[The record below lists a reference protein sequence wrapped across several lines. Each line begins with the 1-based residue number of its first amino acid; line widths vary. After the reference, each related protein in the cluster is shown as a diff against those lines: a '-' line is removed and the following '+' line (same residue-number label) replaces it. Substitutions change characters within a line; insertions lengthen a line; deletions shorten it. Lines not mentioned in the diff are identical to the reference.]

1 MEVMVS
7 NSEEG
12 SCYDMVKEVN
22 AIDATKAGVKGLVD
36 SGVTKILSSSICPSN
51 SIIYNTSRCACP
63 AGQLLN
69 RTANSCLFFSGSSAI
84 SAGTGVDLENKGFSF
99 PETIFSFDSIKKFTQ
114 SQAVFLEATLVMV
127 ASWLLLCFFLR
138 FTKLDHR
145 DGTRNIWF
153 RIRWWISRL
162 DICFATRHWL
172 DDRKVVVKRKTEL
185 GGTFSIASW
194 ILFIGLFAAL
204 LYQIISKR
212 TIEVHNVRATNAPDL
227 ASFIN
232 DMEFNITT
240 VSSMSCSNLQGLV
253 TLVTGNP
260 GFIDYRVAPLTDFVN
275 YTCRNTSMGPTLTFN
290 CSKCHFNRD
299 YTYISWQ
306 FVDLPSTPATAVG
319 FQFNLS
325 VKDHA
330 DNRHVSFVS
339 GTLKSGSTF
348 DDRPVTFRGKDSNI
362 LKFNLF
368 PRIYHNLHDLRLIQP
383 LFHEF
388 VPGSFFGETS
398 QLQASLETSSDG
410 LINST
415 LSINYLSSY
424 IVEIENQNIMGPVS
438 FLADLG
444 GLYCISIGIFFYLL
458 VQCEYRV
465 KGLRNEDVTMRQI
478 RNRLKAREHWEKLRK
493 YVMYTWGCR
502 TLDDNYKST
511 KQGSSC
517 TGFMIPS
524 IHGNGPLRGSESLRK
539 KLQNREDSISFNK
552 KVSIPSEKNSIAE
565 HACIQGVKPF
575 TAESMLNS
583 EERLLDSREE
593 HPLRGEV
600 LLSSN
605 DRKQH
610 SVGFYKE
617 DASMPQA
624 YTCEEDDVI
633 PMPPPLEFNARSEVE
648 MSDILKNLDR
658 LHDYNS
664 TSVLGIPK
672 ADEILWQNGNS
683 FKGSSFVNVPV
694 SMGLILS
701 GIQRTVMS
709 DGA

>member
-1 MEVMVS
+1 MELD
-7 NSEEG
+7 NS
-12 SCYDMVKEVN
+12 
-22 AIDATKAGVKGLVD
+22 
-36 SGVTKILSSSICPSN
+36 
-51 SIIYNTSRCACP
+51 
-63 AGQLLN
+63 
-69 RTANSCLFFSGSSAI
+69 F
-84 SAGTGVDLENKGFSF
+84 GFSF

-127 ASWLLLCFFLR
+127 ASWLLFCFFLR
-138 FTKLDHR
+138 FTKLEHH
-145 DGTRNIWF
+145 GTHNKWF

-185 GGTFSIASW
+185 GGAFSIASW
-194 ILFIGLFAAL
+194 MLFIGLFATL

-227 ASFIN
+227 ASFTN
-232 DMEFNITT
+232 NMEFNITT
-240 VSSMSCSNLQGLV
+240 VSSMSCSNLQGLG

-260 GFIDYRVAPLTDFVN
+260 GFIDHRVAPLTDFVN
-275 YTCRNTSMGPTLTFN
+275 YTCRNTSMGPTLTFK
-290 CSKCHFNRD
+290 CSKCHLNRD
-299 YTYISWQ
+299 YMYISWQ

-325 VKDHA
+325 AKDHA
-330 DNRHVSFVS
+330 DKKHVSFVS

-388 VPGSFFGETS
+388 LPGSFFGETS

-410 LINST
+410 LINTT
-415 LSINYLSSY
+415 LSISYLSSY
-424 IVEIENQNIMGPVS
+424 IVEIESQNIMGPVS

-444 GLYCISIGIFFYLL
+444 GLYCISIGIFFYFL

-465 KGLRNEDVTMRQI
+465 KRLRNEDVTMRQI
-478 RNRLKAREHWEKLRK
+478 RNRLKAREHWDKLRK
-493 YVMYTWGCR
+493 YVMYTWGCN
-502 TLDDNYKST
+502 TLDNDYKST
-511 KQGSSC
+511 KQGSIC

-524 IHGNGPLRGSESLRK
+524 ICGNGSLHGNKSSRK
-539 KLQNREDSISFNK
+539 KLQNREDSVSFNR

-565 HACIQGVKPF
+565 HTFTQGVKPF
-575 TAESMLNS
+575 IAESVLNS

-593 HPLRGEV
+593 HPPKGEV
-600 LLSSN
+600 LISSN

-610 SVGFYKE
+610 SVGFYE
-617 DASMPQA
+617 GGASKPQA
-624 YTCEEDDVI
+624 YSCEDDDVI
-633 PMPPPLEFNARSEVE
+633 PIPPPLEFNAGSEVE
-648 MSDILKNLDR
+648 MSDILKNLHR
-658 LHDYNS
+658 LHDYNVMLREKFLANQSLLHALASKS
-664 TSVLGIPK
+664 TSLT
-672 ADEILWQNGNS
+672 NG
-683 FKGSSFVNVPV
+683 
-694 SMGLILS
+694 
-701 GIQRTVMS
+701 
-709 DGA
+709 

>member
-1 MEVMVS
+1 MELD
-7 NSEEG
+7 NS
-12 SCYDMVKEVN
+12 
-22 AIDATKAGVKGLVD
+22 
-36 SGVTKILSSSICPSN
+36 
-51 SIIYNTSRCACP
+51 
-63 AGQLLN
+63 
-69 RTANSCLFFSGSSAI
+69 F
-84 SAGTGVDLENKGFSF
+84 GFSF

-127 ASWLLLCFFLR
+127 ASWLLFCFFLR
-138 FTKLDHR
+138 FTKLEHH
-145 DGTRNIWF
+145 GTHNIWF

-185 GGTFSIASW
+185 GGAFSIASW
-194 ILFIGLFAAL
+194 ILFIGLFATL

-227 ASFIN
+227 AAFVN

-240 VSSMSCSNLQGLV
+240 VSSMSCSNLQGLG

-260 GFIDYRVAPLTDFVN
+260 GFIDHRVAPLTDFVN
-275 YTCRNTSMGPTLTFN
+275 YTCRNTSMGPTLTFK
-290 CSKCHFNRD
+290 CSKCHLNRD
-299 YTYISWQ
+299 YMYISWQ

-325 VKDHA
+325 AKDHA
-330 DNRHVSFVS
+330 NKKHVSFVS

-388 VPGSFFGETS
+388 LPGSFFGETS

-410 LINST
+410 LINTT
-415 LSINYLSSY
+415 LSISYLSSY
-424 IVEIENQNIMGPVS
+424 IVEIESQNIMGPVS

-444 GLYCISIGIFFYLL
+444 GLYCISIGIFFYFL

-465 KGLRNEDVTMRQI
+465 KRLRNEDVTMRQI
-478 RNRLKAREHWEKLRK
+478 RNRLKAREHWDKLRK
-493 YVMYTWGCR
+493 YVMYTWGCK
-502 TLDDNYKST
+502 TLDNDYEST

-524 IHGNGPLRGSESLRK
+524 IRGNGSLHGNKSSRK
-539 KLQNREDSISFNK
+539 KLQNREDSVSFNR

-565 HACIQGVKPF
+565 HTCTQGVKPF
-575 TAESMLNS
+575 IAESVLNS

-593 HPLRGEV
+593 HPPKGEV
-600 LLSSN
+600 LISSN

-610 SVGFYKE
+610 SVGFYE
-617 DASMPQA
+617 GGASKLQA
-624 YTCEEDDVI
+624 YSCEDDDVI
-633 PMPPPLEFNARSEVE
+633 PIPPPLEFNAGSEVE
-648 MSDILKNLDR
+648 MSDILKNLHR
-658 LHDYNS
+658 LHDYNVMLREKFLANQSLLHALASKS
-664 TSVLGIPK
+664 TSLT
-672 ADEILWQNGNS
+672 NG
-683 FKGSSFVNVPV
+683 
-694 SMGLILS
+694 
-701 GIQRTVMS
+701 
-709 DGA
+709 

>member
-1 MEVMVS
+1 M
-7 NSEEG
+7 
-12 SCYDMVKEVN
+12 
-22 AIDATKAGVKGLVD
+22 T
-36 SGVTKILSSSICPSN
+36 TTSIKCPSK

-63 AGQLLN
+63 TGQFLN
-69 RTANSCLFFSGSSAI
+69 STTNSCSYFWGRSAI
-84 SAGTGVDLENKGFSF
+84 YTDTGVELDNSFGFSF

-127 ASWLLLCFFLR
+127 ASWLLFCFFLR
-138 FTKLDHR
+138 FTKLEHH
-145 DGTRNIWF
+145 GTHNKWF

-185 GGTFSIASW
+185 GGAFSIASW
-194 ILFIGLFAAL
+194 MLFIGLFATL

-227 ASFIN
+227 ASFTN
-232 DMEFNITT
+232 NMEFNITT
-240 VSSMSCSNLQGLV
+240 VSSMSCSNLQGLG

-260 GFIDYRVAPLTDFVN
+260 GFIDHRVAPLTDFVN
-275 YTCRNTSMGPTLTFN
+275 YTCRNTT
-290 CSKCHFNRD
+290 
-299 YTYISWQ
+299 
-306 FVDLPSTPATAVG
+306 VG

-325 VKDHA
+325 AKDHA
-330 DNRHVSFVS
+330 DKKHVSFVS

-388 VPGSFFGETS
+388 LPGSFFGETS

-410 LINST
+410 LINTT
-415 LSINYLSSY
+415 LSISYLSSY
-424 IVEIENQNIMGPVS
+424 IVEIESQNIMGPVS

-444 GLYCISIGIFFYLL
+444 GLYCISIGIFFYFL

-465 KGLRNEDVTMRQI
+465 KRLRNEDVTMRQI
-478 RNRLKAREHWEKLRK
+478 RNRLKAREHWDKLRK
-493 YVMYTWGCR
+493 YVMYTWGCN
-502 TLDDNYKST
+502 TLDNDYKST
-511 KQGSSC
+511 KQGSIC

-524 IHGNGPLRGSESLRK
+524 ICGNGSLHGNKSSRK
-539 KLQNREDSISFNK
+539 KLQNREDSVSFNR

-565 HACIQGVKPF
+565 HTFTQGVKPF
-575 TAESMLNS
+575 IAESVLNS

-593 HPLRGEV
+593 HPPKGEV
-600 LLSSN
+600 LISSN

-610 SVGFYKE
+610 SVGFYE
-617 DASMPQA
+617 GGASKPQA
-624 YTCEEDDVI
+624 YSCEDDDVI
-633 PMPPPLEFNARSEVE
+633 PIPPPLEFNAGSEVE
-648 MSDILKNLDR
+648 MSDILKNLHR
-658 LHDYNS
+658 LHDYNVMLREKFLANQSLLHALASKS
-664 TSVLGIPK
+664 TSLT
-672 ADEILWQNGNS
+672 NG
-683 FKGSSFVNVPV
+683 
-694 SMGLILS
+694 
-701 GIQRTVMS
+701 
-709 DGA
+709 